1 VASWQFAV
9 HFRERYGQKSCPVS
23 DSHQSRSAKGLRIK
37 KKDVQDALG
46 VGSTWMAE
54 AQQAVDI
61 LRQYGEGG
69 SSPRQAVI
77 AKCASTSEKAGAR
90 DLLAYLRAQ

>member
-1 VASWQFAV
+1 MRGP
-9 HFRERYGQKSCPVS
+9 H
-23 DSHQSRSAKGLRIK
+23 IK

-54 AQQAVDI
+54 AQQAVHI

-90 DLLAYLRAQ
+90 DLLAYLRMQ